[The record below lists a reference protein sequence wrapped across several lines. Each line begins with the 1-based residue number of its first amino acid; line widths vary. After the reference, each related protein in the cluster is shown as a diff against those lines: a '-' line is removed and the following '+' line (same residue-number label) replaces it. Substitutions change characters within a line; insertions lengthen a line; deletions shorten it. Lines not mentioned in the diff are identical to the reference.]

1 MCIRD
6 STKPVQPTK
15 PVEPT
20 KPVQPTKPVEPTKP
34 VQPTK
39 LTISTSLHKS
49 SDKLT
54 QLTHQSYQNSKVS
67 RQNTN
72 NVSVQKKKILPQT
85 GTKTT
90 DIGILGL
97 AFATAASLLG
107 LISDKVNRKKHN

>member
-1 MCIRD
+1 MQKMAHEKIIFLRP
-6 STKPVQPTK
+6 SKPVESIKPVQH
-15 PVEPT
+15 
-20 KPVQPTKPVEPTKP
+20 
-34 VQPTK
+34 TK

-54 QLTHQSYQNSKVS
+54 KLTHQSYQNSKVS
-67 RQNTN
+67 RQNTK

-90 DIGILGL
+90 DISILGL

>member
-1 MCIRD
+1 MFYLYVYFFSRFL
-6 STKPVQPTK
+6 P
-15 PVEPT
+15 
-20 KPVQPTKPVEPTKP
+20 
-34 VQPTK
+34 
-39 LTISTSLHKS
+39 
-49 SDKLT
+49 
-54 QLTHQSYQNSKVS
+54 YSKVS

>member
-1 MCIRD
+1 MFTFLSRF
-6 STKPVQPTK
+6 
-15 PVEPT
+15 
-20 KPVQPTKPVEPTKP
+20 
-34 VQPTK
+34 
-39 LTISTSLHKS
+39 LL
-49 SDKLT
+49 
-54 QLTHQSYQNSKVS
+54 YSKVS

>member
-1 MCIRD
+1 
-6 STKPVQPTK
+6 PVKPTK
-15 PVEPT
+15 PVE
-20 KPVQPTKPVEPTKP
+20 
-34 VQPTK
+34 PTK

-49 SDKLT
+49 SDKIT